1 MPPESLGAD
10 WQMWQVAAQARMV
23 LELDAGVPLG
33 FFLNRGGAARELSR
47 RRRWARQRSF
57 RGDVVRPWIPSECR
71 APSLQRGNQQGAYT
85 GE

>member
-33 FFLNRGGAARELSR
+33 FFLNEE
-47 RRRWARQRSF
+47 
-57 RGDVVRPWIPSECR
+57 VRPR
-71 APSLQRGNQQGAYT
+71 AFPAATVGQAEKL
-85 GE
+85 